1 MRHNRTHKKLGR
13 TSAHRQALFRN
24 QMASLIA
31 HERIITTLA
40 KAKAVRP
47 LAERLVTQGK
57 RNTTHA
63 RRMVGRYVA
72 DRDLIKKLFDTIAPR
87 FAQRPGGY
95 LRIVRLGPRFGDGG
109 ERAVLEFVDYE
120 RPVKASETT
129 PAKAGA
135 AK

>member
-31 HERIITTLA
+31 HERIVTTLA

-47 LAERLVTQGK
+47 LAERLITQGK
-57 RNTTHA
+57 RNTVHA

-87 FAQRPGGY
+87 FAERPGGY
-95 LRIVRLGPRFGDGG
+95 LRIVKLGPRYGDGG
-109 ERAVLEFVDYE
+109 EQAVLEFVDYE
-120 RPVKASETT
+120 RP
-129 PAKAGA
+129 AKAESPAAGA
-135 AK
+135 SK

>member
-1 MRHNRTHKKLGR
+1 MRHNRTNKKLGR

-57 RNTTHA
+57 RNTIHA
-63 RRMVGRYVA
+63 RRLVGRYVS

-120 RPVKASETT
+120 RPTKATESS
-129 PAKAGA
+129 AKSAE

>member
-24 QMASLIA
+24 QMASLIS
-31 HERIITTLA
+31 HGRIITTLA

-57 RNTTHA
+57 RNTVHA
-63 RRMVGRYVA
+63 RRLVGRYVA
-72 DRDLIKKLFDTIAPR
+72 DRDLIQKLFDTIAPR
-87 FAQRPGGY
+87 FAERSGGY
-95 LRIVRLGPRFGDGG
+95 LRIVRLGPRYGDGG

-120 RPVKASETT
+120 RPVKAEEPA
-129 PAKAGA
+129 PAKP

>member
-57 RNTTHA
+57 RNTVHA

-72 DRDLIKKLFDTIAPR
+72 DRELIKKLFDTIAPR
-87 FAQRPGGY
+87 FAERPGGY
-95 LRIVRLGPRFGDGG
+95 LRIVKLGPRYGDGG
-109 ERAVLEFVDYE
+109 EQAVLEFVDYE
-120 RPVKASETT
+120 RP
-129 PAKAGA
+129 AKAESPA
-135 AK
+135 ASAAGK

>member
-1 MRHNRTHKKLGR
+1 MRHNRTNKKLGR

-24 QMASLIA
+24 QMASLIT

-57 RNTTHA
+57 RNSVHA
-63 RRMVGRYVA
+63 RRLVGRYVA

-87 FAQRPGGY
+87 FANRPGGY

-120 RPVKASETT
+120 RPVKAESSS
-129 PAKAGA
+129 AGGAGA
-135 AK
+135 K

>member
-24 QMASLIA
+24 QMASLIE
-31 HERIITTLA
+31 HERIVTTLA

-57 RNTTHA
+57 RDTVHA
-63 RRMVGRYVA
+63 RRLVGRYVA
-72 DRDLIKKLFDTIAPR
+72 DRDLIQKLFQKIAPR
-87 FAQRPGGY
+87 FAEREGGY

-109 ERAVLEFVDYE
+109 EKAVLEFVDYE
-120 RPVKASETT
+120 K
-129 PAKAGA
+129 PAKAASAQAGA
-135 AK
+135 SK